1 MAERTGGGLGGGQRP
16 GTRGRAA
23 RPQGRASASGPD
35 QADKG
40 SGQPSSEMNIHWYP
54 GHMAKARREMEANL
68 KAVDFV
74 IEVVDARIPGSS
86 RNPDFDDLFARKARV
101 IVLNKADLAD
111 PAATKRWA
119 AHYAQRGVEAVEF
132 VATAGRG
139 REALVKRMEA
149 AAADKVARM
158 AERGAKKTVR
168 AMVAGIPNV
177 GKSALINALSGSAS
191 AKTGNRPG
199 VTRGK
204 QLIRITPWMELMD
217 TPGVLWPK
225 LDNAAG
231 ALRLALTGAIRD
243 EIMSAYALSLELI
256 GLLRVQYPGA
266 LNARYGIEERAED
279 SAAAVLLAVCRRRGF
294 LLGGAEPDE
303 ERAAQMLLGE
313 LRGGKLGRITLEE
326 PKEDETR
333 TPFEL

>member
-1 MAERTGGGLGGGQRP
+1 MPERTGGGPKGVRRP
-16 GTRGRAA
+16 G
-23 RPQGRASASGPD
+23 
-35 QADKG
+35 QATNG
-40 SGQPSSEMNIHWYP
+40 SGQPPSELNIHWFP

-68 KAVDFV
+68 KAVDFI

-111 PAATKRWA
+111 PAATRRWA
-119 AHYAQRGVEAVEF
+119 EHYAQAGVEAVEF

-139 REALVKRMEA
+139 REALIRRMEA
-149 AAADKVARM
+149 AAADKVERM
-158 AERGAKKTVR
+158 AARGARKTVR

-177 GKSALINALSGSAS
+177 GKSALINALAGSAS

-225 LDNAAG
+225 LDDAAG
-231 ALRLALTGAIRD
+231 ARNLALTGAIRD
-243 EIMSAYALSLELI
+243 EILSPYELALELI
-256 GLLRVQYPGA
+256 ALLRVQYPQA
-266 LNARYGIEERAED
+266 LAARYGIEDADGGTPVEQM
-279 SAAAVLLAVCRRRGF
+279 LAVCRRRGY
-294 LLGGAEPDE
+294 LLSGGVPDE
-303 ERAAQMLLGE
+303 QRAAQMLVSE
-313 LRGGKLGRITLEE
+313 LRAGKLGRLTLEE
-326 PKEDETR
+326 PGNDETR